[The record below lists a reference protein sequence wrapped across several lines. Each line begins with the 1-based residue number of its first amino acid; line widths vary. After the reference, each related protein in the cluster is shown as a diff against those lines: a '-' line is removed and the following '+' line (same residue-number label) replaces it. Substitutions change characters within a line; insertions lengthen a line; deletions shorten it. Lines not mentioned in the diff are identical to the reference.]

1 MRKWFGFLLVAVL
14 LSTVCVGAEDVLVA
28 QAQLDGTVRLRIF
41 VTAKSGDAVTDLRR
55 QDFTIYDRGAIQPI
69 TSFRVVLPKRQQGKQ
84 GVVTVSLKR
93 SANLPA
99 DTYPLYEITFEGA
112 RSQGPREF
120 HQVEVRVDRPN
131 LRIETS
137 QGYLTTGY

>member
-1 MRKWFGFLLVAVL
+1 MAAVL
-14 LSTVCVGAEDVLVA
+14 LSTVCVRAEDVLVA

-41 VTAKSGDAVTDLRR
+41 VTAKSGDAVTNLRR

-93 SANLPA
+93 SEDANSPA
-99 DTYPLYEITFEGA
+99 DIYPLYEISFEGA
-112 RSQGPREF
+112 RSRGPREF
-120 HQVEVRVDRPN
+120 HQIEVRVDRPN
-131 LRIETS
+131 LRVETS
-137 QGYLTTGY
+137 QGYLTTGH